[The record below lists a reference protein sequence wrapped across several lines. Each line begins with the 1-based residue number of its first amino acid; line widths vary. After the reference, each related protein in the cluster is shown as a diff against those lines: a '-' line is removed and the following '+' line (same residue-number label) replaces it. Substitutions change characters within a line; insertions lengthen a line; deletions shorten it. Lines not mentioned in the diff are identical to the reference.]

1 MIKVQFESFLSDDQK
16 EALRQINKNKKALAF
31 YKVQLLNGWS
41 EDAALQETYDELLF
55 HEKAYQITD
64 LKK

>member
-31 YKVQLLNGWS
+31 YEAQLLNGWN

-55 HEKAYQITD
+55 HEKDYKVTD